1 MYNVGDIVWVA
12 QFNPRKGVNV
22 PCPVCYTKKVVTLIL
37 GNDDRVELPCSFCK
51 SGYEA
56 PSGYVTDYQADNAP
70 MHIIID
76 GMETNKTKSG
86 TKIKYWVG
94 ADNCHTIHHEENIF
108 DTKEAAFEAGK
119 IMMEEWQTEQQ
130 ARADWIKHDK
140 NKSYAWNAGYH
151 MRLVKKYEK
160 DILYHKDMAKLCKD
174 KKKGGE

>member
-37 GNDDRVELPCSFCK
+37 GNDDRVELPCSYCK
-51 SGYEA
+51 SGCEP
-56 PSGYVTDYQADNAP
+56 PSGYVTDYQANNRP
-70 MHIIID
+70 KQITID
-76 GMETNKTKSG
+76 GMDINKTSTG
-86 TKIKYWVG
+86 TKIQYWDG
-94 ADNCHTIHHEENIF
+94 NKSCHYVYDEEKVF
-108 DTKEAAFEAGK
+108 DTKEAADEACK
-119 IMMEEWQTEQQ
+119 IRIEKWQAEQQ

-140 NKSYAWNAGYH
+140 NKSYTWNAGYH